1 VLCAGDGLNA
11 YLLLTSFVLAGQMGT
26 AASGQ
31 VTTEA
36 GPAATSSSLL
46 PGEPERPP
54 VAADVVSGEYL
65 TFLSREDPP
74 TLHAAGCTVV
84 EDTVQ
89 SCS

>member
-1 VLCAGDGLNA
+1 MLCVADGRTV
-11 YLLLTSFVLAGQMGT
+11 YLLLTSCVVAGQMGT

-36 GPAATSSSLL
+36 GPAATPSSLL
-46 PGEPERPP
+46 PSDPERPP

-74 TLHAAGCTVV
+74 TFHATGCTVV
-84 EDTVQ
+84 GI
-89 SCS
+89 